1 MLSTHVLITILA
13 ALATTVHGHGAM
25 VAVIGANNIT
35 GMGLGINPATPRDG
49 STRNPFEQ
57 DTSIINDKEIAKGKA
72 SPCGRT
78 PGGGVN
84 DIAAGVASA
93 ASTGL
98 PSLTAN
104 GQISM
109 TLHQVNQDGAGPYT
123 CEMSTDATGATFVPM
138 TVITNVP
145 GVNSRSRAKATDFP
159 LVAQGLPGTT
169 CTGGPNG
176 DACIV
181 RCRNS
186 ARAGPFGGCAVVTN
200 ATPPS
205 AAVAPSTSSNSS
217 AAVAPSA
224 SSTALAEV
232 APSASSTSSAEVAPP
247 LASAL
252 PVLND
257 TFVAAQPAADG
268 DQADEEDKRS
278 LVESITNLLFKR
290 DHSGKRMLNSRIVEM
305 QRRGQWI

>member
-1 MLSTHVLITILA
+1 MEN
-13 ALATTVHGHGAM
+13 M
-25 VAVIGANNIT
+25 FK
-35 GMGLGINPATPRDG
+35 INRYP
-49 STRNPFEQ
+49 
-57 DTSIINDKEIAKGKA
+57 I
-72 SPCGRT
+72 
-78 PGGGVN
+78 
-84 DIAAGVASA
+84 
-93 ASTGL
+93 
-98 PSLTAN
+98 
-104 GQISM
+104 
-109 TLHQVNQDGAGPYT
+109 
-123 CEMSTDATGATFVPM
+123 
-138 TVITNVP
+138 
-145 GVNSRSRAKATDFP
+145 
-159 LVAQGLPGTT
+159 
-169 CTGGPNG
+169 
-176 DACIV
+176 
-181 RCRNS
+181 
-186 ARAGPFGGCAVVTN
+186 VTN